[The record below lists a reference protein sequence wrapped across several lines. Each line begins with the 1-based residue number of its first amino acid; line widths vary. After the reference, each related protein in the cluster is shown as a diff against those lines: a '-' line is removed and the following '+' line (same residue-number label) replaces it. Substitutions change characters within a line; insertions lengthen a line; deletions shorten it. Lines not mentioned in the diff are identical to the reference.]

1 MSFTQ
6 NHFALQLSQ
15 WHDGQSSG
23 LYAVSS
29 CLLAGVWPMFDDML
43 RAIQELRREHNTECD
58 KLANTLQLMLEC
70 NEEYCATYQKYLE
83 SDS

>member
-1 MSFTQ
+1 
-6 NHFALQLSQ
+6 
-15 WHDGQSSG
+15 
-23 LYAVSS
+23 
-29 CLLAGVWPMFDDML
+29 MFDDML